1 MRSTPSDVV
10 DCFCRALLSVLQQTH
25 CALVACDSKRVT
37 IFLQGLWVSTQMVYL
52 HRCLVVTRGVFT
64 SLFGCYKRCVYI
76 DVWLL
81 QEVCLHRCLVVT
93 WLVPLETAAIS
104 ARSVYTIQPCII
116 SRHFMQ
122 IHIRKVHACL
132 AVISHLHVCQKVT
145 GIFFFFFFLRAT
157 AVTRGWNGYRSKSQR
172 RRLTLEKKKNLPP
185 LLPGLEPE
193 IFGSRVRSSNHWAI
207 ATPRCGSEV
216 PGHTFVAGFF
226 YFFPPAVV
234 LTVQLWR
241 RSDILA
247 HCLSK
252 FLQSKNVI

>member
-1 MRSTPSDVV
+1 M
-10 DCFCRALLSVLQQTH
+10 
-25 CALVACDSKRVT
+25 
-37 IFLQGLWVSTQMVYL
+37 
-52 HRCLVVTRGVFT
+52 
-64 SLFGCYKRCVYI
+64 
-76 DVWLL
+76 
-81 QEVCLHRCLVVT
+81 
-93 WLVPLETAAIS
+93 S
-104 ARSVYTIQPCII
+104 ARSVYTIQPCTI
-116 SRHFMQ
+116 SRHFILLGVKHQITYLRHFMQ

-145 GIFFFFFFLRAT
+145 GIVFCFLRAT

-207 ATPRCGSEV
+207 ATPRCGSAM

-226 YFFPPAVV
+226 SFFFSPALV

-241 RSDILA
+241 SEILA

-252 FLQSKNVI
+252 FLQSKNII